1 MSTNPVQLDF
11 SKAVPVDAPTQPQND
26 SSNGVALDFSKAQP
40 VNQTAPGQP
49 TQRTDSP
56 STSEQNGDF
65 LEQTGEAIGN
75 TLIGA
80 GKSALSTVA
89 GTDEWARRHLPA
101 FFTNSNFGFGKPAD
115 LERQKELTTPHGAAQ
130 SVGAGVETLGEF
142 LLGDEALKGLALS
155 ERFVRA
161 SKAAKVIEESP
172 LLTRVVNA
180 GVRALRGTTV
190 GTAQGALKSGGD
202 TDTTV
207 ESGLAGGIG
216 NAVVP
221 EAIDAIGVA
230 RKALP
235 GALDTI
241 RTVIKPGTIQDA
253 FQNQIRELINDAAKE
268 HGVNPSSA
276 ASIRDVAQQVS
287 DNLLSKAKA
296 AYQAMDEA
304 SGGRVQRTADAI
316 KNVQKRV
323 RELNGIDPDAE
334 GAFIEKLN
342 ELQDA
347 HEKIMTEMEEAGVP
361 RTLLNEANSVYRK
374 AKSMLDLNRAI
385 RASSEGLRPEL
396 ANGAKN
402 PIPEKVNTTKLVSRV
417 NKLYDSGRL
426 QDALGSRAAD
436 LLRAVND
443 SHVASQLA
451 ESWRAMAKSGA
462 KYAGL
467 GSLPFGGYELV
478 KHLFGE

>member
-1 MSTNPVQLDF
+1 MATNPVQLDF
-11 SKAVPVDAPTQPQND
+11 TKAVPLDTPAQPESD
-26 SSNGVALDFSKAQP
+26 SSNSVTLDFSKAQP
-40 VNQTAPGQP
+40 VNAG
-49 TQRTDSP
+49 P
-56 STSEQNGDF
+56 STPAQPSQPASTDNDGV

-75 TLIGA
+75 TVIGA
-80 GKSALSTVA
+80 GKSALNTVA
-89 GTDEWARRHLPA
+89 GTDEWARKHLPA
-101 FFTNSNFGFGKPAD
+101 FFTNSNFGIGPPAD
-115 LERQKELTTPHGAAQ
+115 LERQKEWTTTHGTAQ

-180 GVRALRGTTV
+180 GVRALRGATV
-190 GTAQGALKSGGD
+190 GGTQAGLKTDDANDAATAA
-202 TDTTV
+202 V
-207 ESGLAGGIG
+207 AGGVG
-216 NAVVP
+216 NAVIP
-221 EAIDAIGVA
+221 EALDAVQAA

-253 FQNQIRELINDAAKE
+253 FQRQIRELVNAAAQD
-268 HGVNPSSA
+268 HGVSPSSA
-276 ASIRDVAQQVS
+276 SSIRDVAQQVS

-304 SGGRVQRTADAI
+304 SGGRVQRTSDAI
-316 KNVQKRV
+316 KNVQKKIRD
-323 RELNGIDPDAE
+323 LNGIDPDAE

-361 RTLLNEANSVYRK
+361 RDLLNEANSTYRK

-396 ANGAKN
+396 ANGLKT
-402 PIPEKVNTTKLVSRV
+402 PIPEKVNTGKLISRV

-426 QDALGSRAAD
+426 QDALGQRAQD
-436 LLRAVND
+436 LVRAVND
-443 SHVASQLA
+443 SHVATQLA
-451 ESWRAMAKSGA
+451 ESWRGLVKKYGGYAAAGA
-462 KYAGL
+462 
-467 GSLPFGGYELV
+467 LPFGGYELV
-478 KHLFGE
+478 RHLLGE

>member
-11 SKAVPVDAPTQPQND
+11 SNAVSVDSPAQPQFD
-26 SSNGVALDFSKAQP
+26 SGNGVTLDFAKAQP
-40 VNQTAPGQP
+40 V
-49 TQRTDSP
+49 DH
-56 STSEQNGDF
+56 STSDRQSQGTSPVQNDGF
-65 LEQTGEAIGN
+65 LEQTGEALGN
-75 TLIGA
+75 TVIGA

-89 GTDEWARRHLPA
+89 GTDEWARKHLPA
-101 FFTNSNFGFGKPAD
+101 FFTNSNFGFGPPAD
-115 LERQKELTTPHGAAQ
+115 LERQKQLMTTHGTAQ

-142 LLGDEALKGLALS
+142 LLGDEALKGLSLS
-155 ERFVRA
+155 ERFIRA

-180 GVRALRGTTV
+180 GVRALRGATV

-202 TDTTV
+202 TSTTV
-207 ESGLAGGIG
+207 ESGIAGGVG

-221 EAIDAIGVA
+221 EAIDAIGAA

-235 GALDTI
+235 SALDTI

-253 FQNQIRELINDAAKE
+253 FQGQIRDIVNDAAKE

-276 ASIRDVAQQVS
+276 ASIRDVGQQVS
-287 DNLLSKAKA
+287 DSLLSKAKA

-304 SGGRVQRTADAI
+304 SGGRVQRTTDAI
-316 KNVQKRV
+316 KNVQKKI

-361 RTLLNEANSVYRK
+361 RELLSEANSTYRK

-402 PIPEKVNTTKLVSRV
+402 PVPEKVSTAKLFPRV
-417 NKLYDSGRL
+417 QKLYDSGRL

-451 ESWRAMAKSGA
+451 ESWRAMAKKYGGYAAAGA
-462 KYAGL
+462 
-467 GSLPFGGYELV
+467 LPFGGYELV
-478 KHLFGE
+478 KHLLGE